1 MRPVALITGGSRGV
15 GAAIAREL
23 SSTHRILIGGTNAA
37 TVQQMVDELGDAA
50 PFVADLRDDDAVAA
64 AAGAVERVDVLVHN
78 AGVEARKPVADTT
91 RDDFRDIFEVNLFAV
106 AQLTQL
112 LLPKLRES
120 NGIVLTINSG
130 MGFRSGLRGALYSGS
145 KFALRAFTDAL
156 REEERGRVR
165 VTSIHPG
172 RVDTDMQ
179 RKMMSDD
186 NREYQQELYIRPE
199 SVAATV
205 RIAVDTTA
213 EASID
218 ELQIRPVTTT

>member
-1 MRPVALITGGSRGV
+1 MTGDSRGL

-23 SSTHRILIGGTNAA
+23 GSTHRILVGGTNEA
-37 TVQQMVDELGDAA
+37 TVESMVAELDDAA
-50 PFVADLRDDDAVAA
+50 PFVADLRDDEAVARA
-64 AAGAVERVDVLVHN
+64 AAGVERVDVLVHN
-78 AGVEARKPVADTT
+78 AGVEAAKPIADTT
-91 RDDFRDIFEVNLFAV
+91 RDDWRAIFEINVFAV
-106 AQLTQL
+106 AQLTAL

-120 NGIVLTINSG
+120 NGHVLTINSG
-130 MGFRSGLRGALYSGS
+130 MGFRSGARGGLYAGS

-156 REEERGRVR
+156 REDERGRVR

-179 RKMMSDD
+179 RAMMARDG
-186 NREYQQELYIRPE
+186 REYQQELYIRPE

-205 RIAVDTTA
+205 RLAVDTTP